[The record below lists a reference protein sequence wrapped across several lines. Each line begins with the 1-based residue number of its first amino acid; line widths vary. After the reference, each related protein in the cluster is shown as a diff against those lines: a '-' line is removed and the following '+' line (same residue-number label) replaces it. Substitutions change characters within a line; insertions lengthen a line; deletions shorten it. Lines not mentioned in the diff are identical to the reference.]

1 MNVTDAKLSLVKNK
15 TGRNG
20 TEVVFEI
27 TKQGGKS
34 ELRFTPVGS
43 VPALEWYSDCSCA
56 WGLHQRQLA
65 ESGHEG

>member
-34 ELRFTPVGS
+34 ELRFTPVGL
-43 VPALEWYSDCSCA
+43 VPALEWYSDCSRA
-56 WGLHQRQLA
+56 
-65 ESGHEG
+65 